1 MENLKQWM
9 EQVDQ
14 TNPYAVIFL
23 IVIIVFAGFFLYLA
37 IDTLYNVNNNK
48 IKKDPSKKAQS
59 NKNQKKKK

>member
-48 IKKDPSKKAQS
+48 IKKRSFKKS
-59 NKNQKKKK
+59 TK